1 MAKTI
6 NTSEPSERGKQI
18 MADQQYDNRN
28 RGVLFPNDKKETE
41 NHPDR
46 KGTLNVEGKDYWFSA
61 WDKVSAK
68 GDPYISVSI
77 QEKKPLE
84 NPEPKKDWIK
94 PELRNK
100 FAKEDELTEEE
111 EQAIVDE
118 DIMAN
123 IPF

>member
-1 MAKTI
+1 MELNAMSDFD
-6 NTSEPSERGKQI
+6 NT
-18 MADQQYDNRN
+18 N

-100 FAKEDELTEEE
+100 FETEDRNDDSAKHEVILDDDFDGSEP
-111 EQAIVDE
+111 VDLSG
-118 DIMAN
+118 